1 MLCQKFHG
9 FLYQI
14 KTPLNSLNLIF
25 QAYYLEHIFNVIN
38 KTPNKYKIVEI
49 GIRINMLESF
59 QLKTIVIKYR
69 I

>member
-14 KTPLNSLNLIF
+14 KTPLNSV
-25 QAYYLEHIFNVIN
+25 EFNFSSLLFRGTFLMAVIN

-49 GIRINMLESF
+49 GIRI
-59 QLKTIVIKYR
+59 
-69 I
+69 

>member
-14 KTPLNSLNLIF
+14 KTPLNSV
-25 QAYYLEHIFNVIN
+25 EFNFSSLLFRGTFLMAVIN

-49 GIRINMLESF
+49 GIRIKCLNHSNHV
-59 QLKTIVIKYR
+59 KTN
-69 I
+69 